1 MNIRSRNKISTSFS
15 QSSMTDLVFLL
26 LIFFIIISTL
36 ISPYALPVEL
46 PQGKNK
52 TKKNA
57 KVSVTIQA
65 DETHYVNEK
74 AVPKE
79 ELEKVLK
86 NELKG
91 KGKQAIVL
99 HVDKA
104 VPSGT
109 TVNVL
114 NLAKQNE
121 WEIVLA
127 TRPN

>member
-52 TKKNA
+52 TKQNT

-74 AVPKE
+74 AVPRE
-79 ELEKVLK
+79 EIEKVLK
-86 NELKG
+86 
-91 KGKQAIVL
+91 KQLRTKEKKAIVL

-109 TVNVL
+109 TVNIL
-114 NLAKQNE
+114 NLAKENE
-121 WEIVLA
+121 WQIVLA
-127 TRPN
+127 TSPE